1 MPRGQGYKTSR
12 PDEKMLALPNH
23 RDSKDLYNFKSRAR
37 LRQET
42 FNGRLKFFDVLN
54 QTFRHG
60 FDKHKLAM
68 EAVCVIV
75 QYQMDNGRPIFD
87 V

>member
-1 MPRGQGYKTSR
+1 
-12 PDEKMLALPNH
+12 MLALPNH
-23 RDSKDLYNFKSRAR
+23 RDSKALYSFKSRAQ

-42 FNGRLKFFDVLN
+42 FNGRLNLFDVLN

-60 FDKHKLAM
+60 FDKHSKLAI